1 MRIGKPKALLI
12 GEKPVRRSKL
22 AEHLEGRGCECMF
35 ASSYDEVHSYV
46 FHQTFDLVLSPMR
59 LNGVTLFPLMDL
71 FDGSEATLFYFHA
84 VEEGFWCL
92 PALRQGQRC
101 FGESGLR
108 HDEFL
113 SHLDELIAGIQAH
126 QSPAFRSGGKDSN
139 VAILVASTPH
149 PDLLPPGP
157 VRESA
162 LRTAMNRKAGA

>member
-1 MRIGKPKALLI
+1 MRIGKPKALLV
-12 GEKPVRRSKL
+12 GEKAVRRSKL

-35 ASSYDEVHSYV
+35 ASSYDEARSQM
-46 FHQTFDLVLSPMR
+46 FHQTFDLVFSPMR

-71 FDGSEATLFYFHA
+71 FDGSEANLFYFHA

-108 HDEFL
+108 HKEFMC
-113 SHLDELIAGIQAH
+113 HLDELIANIHAH
-126 QSPAFRSGGKDSN
+126 RSLASRPGGKDSIV
-139 VAILVASTPH
+139 VAMGASASH
-149 PDLLPPGP
+149 PELLPPGS

-162 LRTAMNRKAGA
+162 VATLIKQKAGA